1 MGRRHKS
8 ESLGNFF
15 LELFDLGLREFDDSS
30 ATFAN
35 DVIVVTLVL
44 EFQIALARRQS
55 VALPL
60 SRTP

>member
-1 MGRRHKS
+1 MGRRHKP

-15 LELFDLGLREFDDSS
+15 LELFDLGLREFDDAP

-44 EFQIALARRQS
+44 EFFKSR
-55 VALPL
+55 LPVGKVSL
-60 SRTP
+60 FR

>member
-44 EFQIALARRQS
+44 EFFKSR
-55 VALPL
+55 LPVGKVSL
-60 SRTP
+60 FR